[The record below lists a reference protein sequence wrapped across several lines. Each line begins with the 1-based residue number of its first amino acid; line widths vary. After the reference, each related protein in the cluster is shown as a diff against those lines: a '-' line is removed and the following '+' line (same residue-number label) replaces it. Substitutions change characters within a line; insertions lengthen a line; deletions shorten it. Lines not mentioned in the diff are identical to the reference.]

1 MYQKTASKYLFSGY
15 EKLEK
20 PSFDDMMFCMAAFY
34 KIGGTEEFAKAK
46 YLYKSHSK
54 GRLAGIFALF
64 CLNQNEIDQ
73 TVEIVNL
80 DYCLKNNILP
90 KEPVQCN
97 LQLSCL
103 IKSGQTELPL
113 KTLEKWSNKASA
125 RNKKLKI
132 SSEIFKMLGA
142 SIESGPLKNM
152 EISLYES
159 LKKQDFI
166 TNLTIEK
173 IVFEPVD
180 WNEIKNKKT
189 IRHNKY

>member
-1 MYQKTASKYLFSGY
+1 
-15 EKLEK
+15 
-20 PSFDDMMFCMAAFY
+20 MMFCMAAFY

-46 YLYKSHSK
+46 YLYKRHSK
-54 GRLAGIFALF
+54 GRSAKIFALF

-73 TVEIVNL
+73 AMEIVNL
-80 DYCLKNNILP
+80 DYCWQNNILP

-97 LQLSCL
+97 LQLLCL
-103 IKSGQTELPL
+103 IKSGKMEFTM
-113 KTLEKWSNKASA
+113 KILEKWSDMANA
-125 RNKKLKI
+125 RNKNLKI
-132 SSEIFKMLGA
+132 SSEIFNMLKA
-142 SIESGPLKNM
+142 SIESGPLKDR

-180 WNEIKNKKT
+180 WNEKTSKKRSNNYNNK
-189 IRHNKY
+189 HNKY

>member
-1 MYQKTASKYLFSGY
+1 
-15 EKLEK
+15 
-20 PSFDDMMFCMAAFY
+20 MAAFY
-34 KIGGTEEFAKAK
+34 KIGSTEEFAKAK

-54 GRLAGIFALF
+54 GRVARIFALF

-73 TVEIVNL
+73 AVEIVNL
-80 DYCLKNNILP
+80 EYCLKNNVLP

-103 IKSGQTELPL
+103 IKSGQTELTL
-113 KTLEKWSNKASA
+113 KTLERWNDIANA
-125 RNKKLKI
+125 RNKNLKI

-142 SIESGPLKNM
+142 SIESRPL
-152 EISLYES
+152 EIVEKLHES

-166 TNLTIEK
+166 TKQTIEK

-180 WNEIKNKKT
+180 LNEKMNKKRT
-189 IRHNKY
+189 RGK

>member
-1 MYQKTASKYLFSGY
+1 M
-15 EKLEK
+15 EK

-54 GRLAGIFALF
+54 GRVASIFALF

-73 TVEIVNL
+73 AVEIVNL

-97 LQLSCL
+97 LLLLCL
-103 IKSGQTELPL
+103 IKIGQTELSL
-113 KTLEKWSNKASA
+113 KTLEKWSNIASA

-132 SSEIFKMLGA
+132 SSEIFKMLRA

-180 WNEIKNKKT
+180 WNEIMNKKKKT
-189 IRHNKY
+189 RQIKY

>member
-1 MYQKTASKYLFSGY
+1 
-15 EKLEK
+15 
-20 PSFDDMMFCMAAFY
+20 
-34 KIGGTEEFAKAK
+34 
-46 YLYKSHSK
+46 
-54 GRLAGIFALF
+54 
-64 CLNQNEIDQ
+64 
-73 TVEIVNL
+73 
-80 DYCLKNNILP
+80 
-90 KEPVQCN
+90 
-97 LQLSCL
+97 
-103 IKSGQTELPL
+103 
-113 KTLEKWSNKASA
+113 
-125 RNKKLKI
+125 
-132 SSEIFKMLGA
+132 MLGA

>member
-1 MYQKTASKYLFSGY
+1 
-15 EKLEK
+15 
-20 PSFDDMMFCMAAFY
+20 MMFCMAAFY

-73 TVEIVNL
+73 TLEIVNL

-113 KTLEKWSNKASA
+113 KTLEKWSNMASA

-132 SSEIFKMLGA
+132 SSEIFKMLRA

-180 WNEIKNKKT
+180 WNEIKNKKK

>member
-1 MYQKTASKYLFSGY
+1 MYQKTTSKYLFSGY

-46 YLYKSHSK
+46 CLYKSHSK
-54 GRLAGIFALF
+54 GRLASIFALF

-113 KTLEKWSNKASA
+113 KTLEKWSNIASA
-125 RNKKLKI
+125 RKKNLKI
-132 SSEIFKMLGA
+132 SSEIFKMLRA

-180 WNEIKNKKT
+180 WNEMMDKKK